1 MSHAIPLGAVA
12 VLAEVEESDNAAVDA
27 IVQGLGNGLLL
38 RRPVEALLVEIAAA
52 EEAQEAAAKEARKV
66 LREKQKA
73 EWKDKFDN
81 WKEEV
86 GDKVTNLKN
95 DIKARFEKK

>member
-1 MSHAIPLGAVA
+1 MSITILFSGVA
-12 VLAEVEESDNAAVDA
+12 RTVSDMLSSITMATES
-27 IVQGLGNGLLL
+27 
-38 RRPVEALLVEIAAA
+38 P
-52 EEAQEAAAKEARKV
+52 AQ
-66 LREKQKA
+66 REKQKA